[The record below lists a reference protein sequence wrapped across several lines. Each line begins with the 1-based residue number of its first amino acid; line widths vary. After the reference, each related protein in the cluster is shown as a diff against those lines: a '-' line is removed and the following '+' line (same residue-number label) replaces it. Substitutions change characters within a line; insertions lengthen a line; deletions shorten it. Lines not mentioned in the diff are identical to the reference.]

1 MTLIAGR
8 YSTKS
13 RSKTNWFGLS
23 KLCYDRIDYFYP
35 NEVHTSKMKTSYN
48 LSLDL
53 FGIQMVTPESKLT
66 VPLNWCTVNR

>member
-35 NEVHTSKMKTSYN
+35 NEVPTSKMKTSYK

-66 VPLNWCTVNR
+66 VPLDWCTVNR